1 MLNPTRM
8 YLLYTHNLLGSV
20 LERILCLPTPE
31 DKVMQRLNKM
41 KCSAQRQEVTLTLH
55 SSFYRA
61 VVLRFYSSSNKRFLT
76 LPLLLTPTFPKLRS
90 SLQPLR
96 TLL

>member
-1 MLNPTRM
+1 MLNPTRK

-20 LERILCLPTPE
+20 LERILCLQIPE

-41 KCSAQRQEVTLTLH
+41 TSSAQRQKVTLTLH
-55 SSFYRA
+55 GSFYAYRGTT
-61 VVLRFYSSSNKRFLT
+61 VYSSSNKRFLT
-76 LPLLLTPTFPKLRS
+76 PPLLLTPTFPKLRS